1 MAPRIDTELP
11 GKRFSKT
18 GKTDIARGRADLE
31 FSQGETP
38 FRAPGRATD
47 SGLFA
52 SRAAIETFSAFPRVR
67 FRVGVFKIARN
78 ASIGLQD

>member
-1 MAPRIDTELP
+1 MKFA
-11 GKRFSKT
+11 KREF
-18 GKTDIARGRADLE
+18 ARGRADLD
-31 FSQGETP
+31 FFQGETP
-38 FRAPGRATD
+38 FWAPGRATD

>member
-31 FSQGETP
+31 FLLGKSAI
-38 FRAPGRATD
+38 RAPGRGTD
-47 SGLFA
+47 L
-52 SRAAIETFSAFPRVR
+52 SR
-67 FRVGVFKIARN
+67 
-78 ASIGLQD
+78 IGLSPREN